1 MLYVR
6 VNVCIFVSVITYW
19 VKVYN
24 LSYFTEVMKVQAN
37 VGTDGARQ
45 STAEAYLK
53 PVKDR
58 KNLHVL
64 PGAHVTKVRS
74 SNNFHITVI

>member
-1 MLYVR
+1 
-6 VNVCIFVSVITYW
+6 
-19 VKVYN
+19 
-24 LSYFTEVMKVQAN
+24 MKVQAN